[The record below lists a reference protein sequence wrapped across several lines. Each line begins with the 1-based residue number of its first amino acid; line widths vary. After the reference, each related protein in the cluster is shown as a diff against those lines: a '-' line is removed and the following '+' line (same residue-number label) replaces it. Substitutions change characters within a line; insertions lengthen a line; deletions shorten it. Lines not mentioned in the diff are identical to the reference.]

1 MFDFEVN
8 FVVIQIEESV
18 SNQPYNGKQDI
29 MIAVRSIKK
38 IKIYDGYT
46 NYNWVGNKL
55 IWYNT
60 KDYGY

>member
-46 NYNWVGNKL
+46 NYN
-55 IWYNT
+55 
-60 KDYGY
+60 